1 MPLRR
6 NANHLIHVL
15 GMQRGSALAA
25 LLTPNLFDL
34 HVCFSGRGRNA
45 LCGKQGPE
53 WIKKKKE
60 KKESDMELC
69 RITRV
74 HPHLSA
80 SLHTADIRLGQY
92 FQFSLSVHCGSP
104 IHTRKS
110 EIALFFSLLL
120 MDIKV

>member
-1 MPLRR
+1 MFFR
-6 NANHLIHVL
+6 
-15 GMQRGSALAA
+15 QGSE
-25 LLTPNLFDL
+25 
-34 HVCFSGRGRNA
+34 CFVRETGSRMD
-45 LCGKQGPE
+45 P
-53 WIKKKKE
+53 KK

>member
-1 MPLRR
+1 MPLLR

-15 GMQRGSALAA
+15 GMQRGSVLAA
-25 LLTPNLFDL
+25 LLTLNLSDL

-45 LCGKQGPE
+45 LCRKQGPE
-53 WIKKKKE
+53 WVKKT
-60 KKESDMELC
+60 ESDMELC

-74 HPHLSA
+74 HPLYTLLTSVLVKISSLA
-80 SLHTADIRLGQY
+80 SQCT
-92 FQFSLSVHCGSP
+92 GSP
-104 IHTRKS
+104 IHTCKS